1 MTNSDVFDYPE
12 LNSARI
18 RDEKINAL
26 MTAAT
31 GAATLLAVVSVVAFL
46 GFIVLL
52 GGAWL
57 AVRRI
62 AWNQVSNGDNSWV
75 SDLGRAN
82 VS

>member
-1 MTNSDVFDYPE
+1 MTNPDMFDYPG

-18 RDEKINAL
+18 RDEKINTL

-57 AVRRI
+57 AEEQALSAR
-62 AWNQVSNGDNSWV
+62 W
-75 SDLGRAN
+75 GRQ
-82 VS
+82 